1 MKTGMR
7 MKTAAWKYSWLTY
20 RRDALWFPPA
30 LWALFVVIVLIMR
43 HPAVRF
49 NLARGY
55 LGFILPLISGIM
67 AAYTVL
73 DDPALELRFAT
84 PVRATQTLLAP
95 LGLIVAVQTTCALS
109 FQLFLLAL
117 KVDLSPLGGLLGI
130 QLAWF
135 LPTLALIALGTAG
148 SLAAA
153 QTSMGAFL
161 VGAVWLVQVMMKNWL
176 EDNAKVLHLFL
187 GVLVPRD
194 PDLVLNQCMLLALSI
209 ALLAFSWA
217 LLHRQERFI

>member
-1 MKTGMR
+1 MK
-7 MKTAAWKYSWLTY
+7 MKTAAWKYAWLTY

-30 LWALFVVIVLIMR
+30 LWAIFLVIVAIMR

-55 LGFILPLISGIM
+55 LGFIVPLISGIM
-67 AAYTVL
+67 AAYALL

-84 PVRATQTLLAP
+84 PVRAGQTLLAP
-95 LGLIVAVQTTCALS
+95 LGLIVAVQTACALS

-117 KVDLSPLGGLLGI
+117 KVDLSSLGGLPGV

-135 LPTLALIALGTAG
+135 LPTLSLIALGAAG
-148 SLAAA
+148 SLAGA

-176 EDNAKVLHLFL
+176 EANAKYLHLFL

-194 PDLVLNQCMLLALSI
+194 PDLVVNQCVLLAGSI
-209 ALLAFSWA
+209 ALLSFSWA

>member
-1 MKTGMR
+1 MK
-7 MKTAAWKYSWLTY
+7 MKTAAWKYAWLTY
-20 RRDALWFPPA
+20 RRDSLWFPPA

-43 HPAVRF
+43 HSAVRF

-67 AAYTVL
+67 AAYAVL
-73 DDPALELRFAT
+73 DDPVLELRFAT
-84 PVRATQTLLAP
+84 PVRAGQTLLAP
-95 LGLIVAVQTTCALS
+95 LGLIVAVQTACALS

-135 LPTLALIALGTAG
+135 LPTLSLIALGTAG
-148 SLAAA
+148 SLAGA

-161 VGAVWLVQVMMKNWL
+161 VGAVWLVQVMIKSWL
-176 EDNAKVLHLFL
+176 EANAKYMHLFL

-194 PDLVLNQCMLLALSI
+194 PDLAVNQCVLLAGSI
-209 ALLAFSWA
+209 ALLSFSWA

>member
-1 MKTGMR
+1 MKS
-7 MKTAAWKYSWLTY
+7 AAWKYSWLTY

-30 LWALFVVIVLIMR
+30 LWGLFVMIVLIMR

-55 LGFILPLISGIM
+55 LGFIVPLISGIM
-67 AAYTVL
+67 AAYAVL

-84 PVRATQTLLAP
+84 PVRAGQTLLAR
-95 LGLIVAVQTTCALS
+95 LGLVMAVQAACAFS

-117 KVDLSPLGGLLGI
+117 KVDLSPLGGLLGV

-135 LPTLALIALGTAG
+135 LPTLSLIALGTAG
-148 SLAAA
+148 SLAGA
-153 QTSMGAFL
+153 QTTMGAFL
-161 VGAVWLVQVMMKNWL
+161 VGAVWLVQVMMKSWL
-176 EDNAKVLHLFL
+176 EANAKYLHLFL
-187 GVLVPRD
+187 GALVPGD
-194 PDLVLNQCMLLALSI
+194 PDLALNQCVLLLGSM
-209 ALLAFSWA
+209 ALLFFSWA